1 MAFDYS
7 DFLNIGK
14 VAENK
19 LAAQLTKL
27 SSTSKWED
35 ISGVDLKV
43 TFTFDVKKAK
53 KIRRRDMFPSYTQTW
68 IEFRNVKGGYG
79 SICKENLDF
88 FVYEMFDSWIV
99 KSRVEALNLFREMS
113 KTPSGDYKQLKE
125 LTYSTEIELYQPYKR
140 HGREDVIMLVEF
152 DNPIWQTRLVIKKT

>member
-27 SSTSKWED
+27 TSTSKWED

-43 TFTFDVKKAK
+43 AFTFDVKKAK

-68 IEFRNVKGGYG
+68 IEFRNVKGDYG
-79 SICKENLDF
+79 SICRENLDF
-88 FVYEMFDSWIV
+88 FVYEMPDSWVV
-99 KSRVEALNLFREMS
+99 KSREDALNLFREMS
-113 KTPSGDYKQLKE
+113 KNPNGDYKQLKE
-125 LTYSTEIELYQPYKR
+125 LTYSTQIELYQPYRR

-152 DNPIWQTRLVIKKT
+152 DHPLWETKLVIKKT